1 MFFFVCV
8 FFMVVVELSTPKAKL
23 KHKYDIPPQL
33 SIWMKIEHF
42 YHTIYDS
49 GIPITSAKHLFMET
63 GTS

>member
-1 MFFFVCV
+1 
-8 FFMVVVELSTPKAKL
+8 MVVVELCTPKAKL

-33 SIWMKIEHF
+33 SIWMKIDHF

-49 GIPITSAKHLFMET
+49 GIPITSTKPLFMET